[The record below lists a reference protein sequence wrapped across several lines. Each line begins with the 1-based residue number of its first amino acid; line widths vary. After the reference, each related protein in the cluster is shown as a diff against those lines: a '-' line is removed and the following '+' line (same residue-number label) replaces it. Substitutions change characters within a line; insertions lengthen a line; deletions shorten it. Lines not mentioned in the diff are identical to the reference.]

1 MANRV
6 TSISGASTDNEY
18 PTAKLLYDQ
27 LAGKAAAL
35 GADDNYVTDAEK
47 IVIGNTSGTNTGDQ
61 TATTVAN
68 TPAGNI
74 AAVTVQAAINELDT
88 EKAALSGATFT
99 GAISATN
106 LSGTNTGNQ
115 TITNSSDATS
125 HTVTL
130 SASGGSVQ
138 LVEGANIT
146 LTTTGTGSAGVVTIA
161 ATAGGTGDVV

>member
-35 GADDNYVTDAEK
+35 GADDNYVTDVEK
-47 IVIGNTSGTNTGDQ
+47 AVIGNT
-61 TATTVAN
+61 
-68 TPAGNI
+68 
-74 AAVTVQAAINELDT
+74 
-88 EKAALSGATFT
+88 
-99 GAISATN
+99 
-106 LSGTNTGNQ
+106 SGTNTGNQ

-146 LTTTGTGSAGVVTIA
+146 LTTTGTGA
-161 ATAGGTGDVV
+161 A